1 MNAEYITSRQNPLLV
16 HIRKILSSRSYREK
30 HREFAADGVKL
41 LREAVRWNAPL
52 RAVVMTEG
60 AIDFPLPQG
69 VRVVQVPEEVMA
81 SVSLMDAPQG
91 ALFLCAMPEMGPLQ
105 LKEGCLILDGL
116 QDPGNVGTILRTAD
130 AFEIPVILSSGCADL
145 YNPKTVRATM
155 GAAFRMH
162 VQMADRASVIRAC
175 RDAGIPI
182 LSTAL
187 SNRAQDLREASLTGA
202 VVIGSEG
209 RGVSE
214 EYLAA
219 SAREIIIPMN
229 PRCESLNAA
238 TAAAVVMWEMKCR
251 K

>member
-1 MNAEYITSRQNPLLV
+1 MHRLSFP
-16 HIRKILSSRSYREK
+16 ILSRRDAKAFFEQADVIGWLGKSRLHTRGK
-30 HREFAADGVKL
+30 H
-41 LREAVRWNAPL
+41 
-52 RAVVMTEG
+52 
-60 AIDFPLPQG
+60 
-69 VRVVQVPEEVMA
+69 A
-81 SVSLMDAPQG
+81 SSFFQKQA
-91 ALFLCAMPEMGPLQ
+91 
-105 LKEGCLILDGL
+105 
-116 QDPGNVGTILRTAD
+116 
-130 AFEIPVILSSGCADL
+130 LSSGCADL

-175 RDAGIPI
+175 RNAGIPI

-187 SNRAQDLREASLTGA
+187 SNRAQDLREASLSGA